1 MLLWYMVSNDVRHS
15 CCEFSAKGGRDFIAV
30 RQLATR
36 DVKFYWQVLPCLNSA
51 LDGGWMDSI
60 PPEIW
65 HIILALQLT
74 SFSTMTNYYHG

>member
-51 LDGGWMDSI
+51 LDGGWMDSNTSGN
-60 PPEIW
+60 
-65 HIILALQLT
+65 LAHN
-74 SFSTMTNYYHG
+74 FSTTAD